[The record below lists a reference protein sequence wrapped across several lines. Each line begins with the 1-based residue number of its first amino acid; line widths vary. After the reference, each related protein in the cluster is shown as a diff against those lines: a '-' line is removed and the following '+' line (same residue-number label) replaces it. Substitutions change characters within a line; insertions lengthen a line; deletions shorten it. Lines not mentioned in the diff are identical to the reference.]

1 MSRSKKGKK
10 RGFFGKLLIFL
21 CVAAAFGL
29 LWFGAE
35 FVAGLVGN
43 RLSGTQGETGQ
54 GSGLMN
60 TVYEN
65 LPKNSYDLSLFTRKD
80 GFVHY
85 TGAQTAHTGV
95 DVSSHQGTIDWA
107 AAAAD
112 GVEYAMIRVGYRGYT
127 NGTITMDELFR
138 QNVESARANGI
149 EVGAYFFS
157 QAITTDEA
165 AEEAKAA
172 VTALKGLDITYPVIF
187 DWEHVEGGART
198 DGLDTTT
205 LTDCA
210 KTFCQAVEA
219 AGYTA
224 GVYFNQAFGYQ
235 ELQLPELQDDVFW
248 LAQYASAPD
257 FYYDF
262 QMWQYTNSG
271 KVNGIEGDVDLNL
284 SFWQKK

>member
-1 MSRSKKGKK
+1 MR
-10 RGFFGKLLIFL
+10 
-21 CVAAAFGL
+21 
-29 LWFGAE
+29 
-35 FVAGLVGN
+35 
-43 RLSGTQGETGQ
+43 
-54 GSGLMN
+54 
-60 TVYEN
+60 
-65 LPKNSYDLSLFTRKD
+65 D
-80 GFVHY
+80 
-85 TGAQTAHTGV
+85 
-95 DVSSHQGTIDWA
+95 
-107 AAAAD
+107 
-112 GVEYAMIRVGYRGYT
+112 
-127 NGTITMDELFR
+127 
-138 QNVESARANGI
+138 
-149 EVGAYFFS
+149 
-157 QAITTDEA
+157 
-165 AEEAKAA
+165 
-172 VTALKGLDITYPVIF
+172 
-187 DWEHVEGGART
+187 HVEGGART